1 MANKII
7 SRPFKLINNLLAK
20 RYKTLFFALV
30 AMILI
35 PGFFAGNKYEAE
47 VSFILNSIVVFLCI
61 YTVQESKFQLR
72 IGMLLA
78 TLVLI
83 INQLGIFSESG
94 TIHFYLSFFIYIV
107 FYAFVAYKLLNLILL
122 TPNVKIGVLFA
133 AVIVYLF
140 IGIIGG
146 YLYMLIENA
155 IPGSLN
161 NLALENITNPSKFFY
176 FSFTTL
182 TTLGYGDIAP
192 VSPLAQALS
201 ILLSI
206 TGPLYLTILVAL
218 LVSRF
223 EHSSI
228 H

>member
-1 MANKII
+1 M
-7 SRPFKLINNLLAK
+7 
-20 RYKTLFFALV
+20 LFV
-30 AMILI
+30 
-35 PGFFAGNKYEAE
+35 Y
-47 VSFILNSIVVFLCI
+47 
-61 YTVQESKFQLR
+61 
-72 IGMLLA
+72 
-78 TLVLI
+78 VL
-83 INQLGIFSESG
+83 
-94 TIHFYLSFFIYIV
+94 
-107 FYAFVAYKLLNLILL
+107 FYAFVANKLLILILR
-122 TPNVKIGVLFA
+122 TPNVKIGVLYA

-146 YLYMLIENA
+146 YLYMLIEKVN
-155 IPGSLN
+155 PGSLE

-176 FSFTTL
+176 FAFTTL

-192 VSPLAQALS
+192 VSPLAQSLS

-223 EHSSI
+223 KHSSI